1 MTAEAKRRLQKLGF
15 EQDKGGQ
22 WVRGDDLATVTLS
35 QPDAFPAGGGW
46 VLAVDL
52 RASEDGVPVTALCMR
67 FKGEHVGLSL
77 ILNALEA
84 GQ

>member
-1 MTAEAKRRLQKLGF
+1 MTGNEVRRLQLLGF
-15 EQDKGGQ
+15 ELDKSGY
-22 WVRGDDLATVTLS
+22 WVKGDDLATVTLS